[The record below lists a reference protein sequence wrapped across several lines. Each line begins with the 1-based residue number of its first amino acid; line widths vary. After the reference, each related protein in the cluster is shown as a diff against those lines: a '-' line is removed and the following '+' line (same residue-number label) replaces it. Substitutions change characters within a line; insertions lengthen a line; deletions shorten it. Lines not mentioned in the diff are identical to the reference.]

1 MNPVQSILLGLVQGL
16 TEFLPV
22 SSSAHLILL
31 RPVLGFGDSDLWFD
45 VLLHGGTLIA
55 VLLFMI
61 PQYHR
66 LWKKPAIIW
75 FVILATIPA
84 GIFGTLFESS
94 LENQVRNNYGLIA
107 VILIVVGFIF
117 FFIKERGNR
126 YLEEMNWSSALL
138 IGLSQALAL
147 IPGVS
152 RSGITLIVAL
162 LLGFRRTDAVFFSFL
177 LSITTIGG
185 AFIKGLME
193 VHSGGQLLWATVL
206 PGFIVSFFSG
216 LIACFL
222 LLKIVQNTE
231 LKPFGYYR
239 ILFGT
244 ICLVYFLFSIK
255 I

>member
-1 MNPVQSILLGLVQGL
+1 MNPVQSILLGLIQGL

-31 RPVLGFGDSDLWFD
+31 RPILGFGDPDLWFD
-45 VLLHGGTLIA
+45 VLLHGGTLFA

-66 LWKKPAIIW
+66 LWKKLSIIW
-75 FVILATIPA
+75 YVILATIPA
-84 GIFGTLFESS
+84 GIFGTLFEFSV
-94 LENQVRNNYGLIA
+94 ENQVRNNYGLIA
-107 VILIVVGFIF
+107 AILIAVGLIF
-117 FFIKERGNR
+117 FFIKERGSR
-126 YLEEMNWSSALL
+126 YLEEMNWNSALL

-152 RSGITLIVAL
+152 RSGITLITAL
-162 LLGFRRTDAVFFSFL
+162 LLGFRREDAVFFSFL

-185 AFIKGLME
+185 AFVKGLME
-193 VHSGGQLLWATVL
+193 VKTVGQFSWITIL
-206 PGFIVSFFSG
+206 PGFITAFVSG

-222 LLKIVQNTE
+222 LLKIVQNKE

-239 ILFGT
+239 IIFGAL
-244 ICLVYFLFSIK
+244 CLAYFLT
-255 I
+255 

>member
-1 MNPVQSILLGLVQGL
+1 MNPTQSILLGLIQGL

-31 RPVLGFGDSDLWFD
+31 RPILGLGDPDLWFD
-45 VLLHGGTLIA
+45 VLLHGGTLFA

-66 LWKKPAIIW
+66 LWKKPSIIW
-75 FVILATIPA
+75 YVILATIPA
-84 GIFGTLFESS
+84 GIFGILFESDV
-94 LENQVRNNYGLIA
+94 ENYVRNNYELISI
-107 VILIVVGFIF
+107 VLITVGFIF
-117 FFIKERGNR
+117 FFIKERGSR
-126 YLEEMNWSSALL
+126 YLEEMNWNSALL
-138 IGLSQALAL
+138 IGFSQALAL

-162 LLGFRRTDAVFFSFL
+162 LLGFRREDAVFFSFL

-185 AFIKGLME
+185 ALVKGLME
-193 VHSGGQLLWATVL
+193 ISSAGLFSWSTVL
-206 PGFIVSFFSG
+206 PGFITAFISG

-222 LLKIVQNTE
+222 LLRIVQNKE

-239 ILFGT
+239 IIFGV
-244 ICLVYFLFSIK
+244 ICLIYFLT
-255 I
+255 

>member
-1 MNPVQSILLGLVQGL
+1 MNTTQSILLGLIQGL

-31 RPVLGFGDSDLWFD
+31 RPILGLGDPDLWFD
-45 VLLHGGTLIA
+45 VLLHGGTLFA

-66 LWKKPAIIW
+66 LWKKPSIIW
-75 FVILATIPA
+75 YVILATIPA
-84 GIFGTLFESS
+84 GIFGILFESDV
-94 LENQVRNNYGLIA
+94 ENYVRNNYELISI
-107 VILIVVGFIF
+107 VLITVGFIF
-117 FFIKERGNR
+117 FFIKERGSR
-126 YLEEMNWSSALL
+126 YLEEMNWNSALL
-138 IGLSQALAL
+138 IGFSQALAL

-162 LLGFRRTDAVFFSFL
+162 LLGFRREDAVFFSFL

-185 AFIKGLME
+185 ALVKGLME
-193 VHSGGQLLWATVL
+193 ISSAGLFSWSTVL
-206 PGFIVSFFSG
+206 PGFITAFISG

-222 LLKIVQNTE
+222 LLRIVQNKE

-239 ILFGT
+239 IIFGV
-244 ICLVYFLFSIK
+244 ICLIYFLT
-255 I
+255 

>member
-1 MNPVQSILLGLVQGL
+1 MNTTQSILLGLIQGL

-31 RPVLGFGDSDLWFD
+31 RPILGLGDPDLWFD
-45 VLLHGGTLIA
+45 VLLHGGTLFA

-66 LWKKPAIIW
+66 LWKKPSIVW
-75 FVILATIPA
+75 YVILATIPA
-84 GIFGTLFESS
+84 GIFGILFESDV
-94 LENQVRNNYGLIA
+94 ENYVRNNYELISI
-107 VILIVVGFIF
+107 VLITVGFIF
-117 FFIKERGNR
+117 FFIKERGSR
-126 YLEEMNWSSALL
+126 YLEEMNWNSALL
-138 IGLSQALAL
+138 IGFSQALAL

-162 LLGFRRTDAVFFSFL
+162 LLGFRREDAVFFSFL

-185 AFIKGLME
+185 ALVKGLME
-193 VHSGGQLLWATVL
+193 ISSAGLFSWSTVL
-206 PGFIVSFFSG
+206 PGFITAFISG

-222 LLKIVQNTE
+222 LLRIVQNKE

-239 ILFGT
+239 IIFGV
-244 ICLVYFLFSIK
+244 ICFIYFLT
-255 I
+255 

>member
-1 MNPVQSILLGLVQGL
+1 MNPTQSILLGLIQGL

-31 RPVLGFGDSDLWFD
+31 RPILGLGDPDLWFD
-45 VLLHGGTLIA
+45 VLLHGGTLFA

-66 LWKKPAIIW
+66 LWKKPSIVW
-75 FVILATIPA
+75 YVILATIPA
-84 GIFGTLFESS
+84 GIFGILFESDV
-94 LENQVRNNYGLIA
+94 ENYVRNSYELISI
-107 VILIVVGFIF
+107 VLITVGFIF
-117 FFIKERGNR
+117 FFIKERGSR
-126 YLEEMNWSSALL
+126 YLEEMNWNSALL
-138 IGLSQALAL
+138 IGFSQALAL

-162 LLGFRRTDAVFFSFL
+162 LLGFRREDAVFFSFL

-185 AFIKGLME
+185 ALVKGLME
-193 VHSGGQLLWATVL
+193 ISSAGLFSWSTVL
-206 PGFIVSFFSG
+206 PGFITAFISG

-222 LLKIVQNTE
+222 LLRMVQNKE

-239 ILFGT
+239 ILFG
-244 ICLVYFLFSIK
+244 IFCLIYFLTSIK
-255 I
+255 T

>member
-1 MNPVQSILLGLVQGL
+1 MNTTQSILLGLIQGL

-31 RPVLGFGDSDLWFD
+31 RPILGLGDPDLWFD
-45 VLLHGGTLIA
+45 VLLHGGTLFA

-66 LWKKPAIIW
+66 LWKKPSIVW
-75 FVILATIPA
+75 YVILATIPA
-84 GIFGTLFESS
+84 GIFGILFESDV
-94 LENQVRNNYGLIA
+94 ENYVRNNYELISI
-107 VILIVVGFIF
+107 VLITVGFIF
-117 FFIKERGNR
+117 FFIKERGSR
-126 YLEEMNWSSALL
+126 YLEEMNWNSALL
-138 IGLSQALAL
+138 IGFSQALAL

-162 LLGFRRTDAVFFSFL
+162 LLGFRREDAVFFSFL

-185 AFIKGLME
+185 ALVKGLME
-193 VHSGGQLLWATVL
+193 ISSAGLFSWSTVL
-206 PGFIVSFFSG
+206 PGFITAFISG

-222 LLKIVQNTE
+222 LLRIVQNKE

-239 ILFGT
+239 IIFGV
-244 ICLVYFLFSIK
+244 ICLIYFLT
-255 I
+255 

>member
-1 MNPVQSILLGLVQGL
+1 MNPIQSTLLGLIQGL

-31 RPVLGFGDSDLWFD
+31 RPILGFGDPDLWFD
-45 VLLHGGTLIA
+45 VLLHGGTLFA

-66 LWKKPAIIW
+66 LWKKPSIIW
-75 FVILATIPA
+75 YVILATIPA

-94 LENQVRNNYGLIA
+94 VESQARNNYGLIA
-107 VILIVVGFIF
+107 VILIVVGLIF
-117 FFIKERGNR
+117 FFIKERGSR
-126 YLEEMNWSSALL
+126 YLEEMNWNLALL

-152 RSGITLIVAL
+152 RSGITLITAL
-162 LLGFRRTDAVFFSFL
+162 LLGFRREDAVFFSFL

-185 AFIKGLME
+185 AFVKGLME
-193 VHSGGQLLWATVL
+193 VKTAGQFSWITIL
-206 PGFIVSFFSG
+206 PGFITAFVSG

-222 LLKIVQNTE
+222 LLKIVQNKE

-239 ILFGT
+239 IIFGAL
-244 ICLVYFLFSIK
+244 CLAYFLT
-255 I
+255 

>member
-1 MNPVQSILLGLVQGL
+1 MNPTQSILLGLIQGL

-31 RPVLGFGDSDLWFD
+31 RPILGLGDPDLWFD
-45 VLLHGGTLIA
+45 VLLHGGTLFA

-66 LWKKPAIIW
+66 LWKKPSIVW
-75 FVILATIPA
+75 YVILATIPA
-84 GIFGTLFESS
+84 GIFGILFESDV
-94 LENQVRNNYGLIA
+94 ENYVRNNYELISI
-107 VILIVVGFIF
+107 VLITVGFIF
-117 FFIKERGNR
+117 FFIKERGSR
-126 YLEEMNWSSALL
+126 YLEEMNWNSALL
-138 IGLSQALAL
+138 IGFSQALAL

-162 LLGFRRTDAVFFSFL
+162 LLGFRREDAVFFSFL

-185 AFIKGLME
+185 ALVKGLME
-193 VHSGGQLLWATVL
+193 ISSAGLFSWSTVL
-206 PGFIVSFFSG
+206 PGFITAFISG

-222 LLKIVQNTE
+222 LLRIVQNKE

-239 ILFGT
+239 IIFGV
-244 ICLVYFLFSIK
+244 ICFIYFLT
-255 I
+255 